1 MTKGIPNKGGLI
13 SQGNGGLGNG
23 GWSQACFSD
32 SL

>member
-1 MTKGIPNKGGLI
+1 MTKGIPNKNGLI

-23 GWSQACFSD
+23 GWSQACFSG